1 MHFLADRTCA
11 PASNYSNYEGIVDF
25 VNVSRIG
32 RALQMSKHT
41 HRDQARAGRRPK
53 GAGELL
59 ISNKILTLATLLR
72 RSATLV
78 YRREL
83 GLSQIEWRILAIVGD
98 RAPLTLSQLVTIMG
112 LDKGQTSRGVTSLV
126 RRRILARSS
135 DAHEGREVQIDL
147 TARGREVFASLMAI
161 ALTRNRNLV
170 VGIDKTELQTIFTEL
185 DRLIDN
191 AKLMLAENQEK
202 PG

>member
-1 MHFLADRTCA
+1 M
-11 PASNYSNYEGIVDF
+11 PVSNYSNYEGIVDF
-25 VNVSRIG
+25 VNASTIG
-32 RALQMSKHT
+32 CALLMSKHT
-41 HRDQARAGRRPK
+41 RRDQARTGRQVQR
-53 GAGELL
+53 AGELL
-59 ISNKILTLATLLR
+59 VSNKILTLATLLR

-83 GLSQIEWRILAIVGD
+83 GLSQIEWRILAIIGD

-135 DAHEGREVQIDL
+135 DEREVRIDL
-147 TARGREVFASLMAI
+147 TARGREAFASLMVI
-161 ALTRNRNLV
+161 ALTRNRSLV
-170 VGIDKTELQTIFTEL
+170 VGIGKPELQTIFTEL

-202 PG
+202 PR